1 MIPSRGE
8 LRQLRELAG
17 LTQKELAKRVGVS
30 QSLIAKVESG
40 RIDPKVSLVKRILDE
55 IYSVLNT
62 HETVEK
68 VMKHPVICAEE
79 GEPLSS
85 IIHKMESNSIS
96 QLPVLNGDGR
106 IVGMIYDS
114 MILKRLLKNPAR
126 ELKAKDV
133 MAPVP
138 PLLSLKT
145 SLDVA
150 MKLLHK
156 HQAVLIVDEKLQPLG
171 IITRSDI
178 ILYKIT
184 SQGGHGVG

>member
-1 MIPSRGE
+1 MIPSRAE
-8 LRQLRELAG
+8 LKQLRELAG

-79 GEPLSS
+79 NESLSS
-85 IIHKMESNSIS
+85 ITQKMETNGIS

-106 IVGMIYDS
+106 VIGMIYDS
-114 MILKRLLKNPAR
+114 VILKRLLRGPAR

-156 HQAVLIVDEKLQPLG
+156 HQAVLVVDEKLQPLG

-184 SQGGHGVG
+184 AQGGRGVG

>member
-30 QSLIAKVESG
+30 QLLIAKVESG

-156 HQAVLIVDEKLQPLG
+156 HQAVLIVNEKLQPLG